1 MGEETLSKREIRG
14 MGKIRRALVEWEKV
28 IRAFYGETFL
38 VERLM
43 FFFVYSTPSVLY
55 YEWFYLK
62 I

>member
-43 FFFVYSTPSVLY
+43 FFFFLCIVLPP
-55 YEWFYLK
+55 FY
-62 I
+62 IMSGFI